1 MRRKRLRLFLLVIMF
16 GFVGGVGYKVAEQI
30 WLMKSREFQKNPAK
44 FLDYIPEAALQIKD
58 FHRSQIEDGRTTWE
72 VFGDEARY
80 LKEKKELVVKKPRLF
95 FYQKP
100 KKDGRNDNGS
110 DTVEVSGEEGRLWIN
125 DQKGEME
132 RMELQGKV
140 RVSYSG
146 FVLNSEE
153 VMYLKSK
160 NQITLPGKVAI
171 KAEGMELEGVGM
183 QIALDEERLRL
194 LAQVKTKIEPER
206 LKNNRVQAGAETKN
220 GL

>member
-1 MRRKRLRLFLLVIMF
+1 MRRRRTRLFLLVVVF
-16 GFVGGVGYKVAEQI
+16 GFVGGVGYKVAEQV
-30 WLMKSREFQKNPAK
+30 WLMKSREFQKNPTK
-44 FLDYIPEAALQIKD
+44 LLDYVPEAALQIKD
-58 FHRSQIEDGRTTWE
+58 FHRSHMEDGRTTWE

-80 LKEKKELVVKKPRLF
+80 LKANKEVVVKKPRLF

-100 KKDGRNDNGS
+100 KTVGQKGS
-110 DTVEVSGEEGRLWIN
+110 NETVEVSGDEGRLWI
-125 DQKGEME
+125 DDHQGEME
-132 RMELQGKV
+132 KMELQGKV
-140 RVSYSG
+140 RVSYGG

-171 KAEGMELEGVGM
+171 KGDGMELEGVGM
-183 QIALDEERLRL
+183 QITLDDERLRL

-206 LKNNRVQAGAETKN
+206 LKNRRSQADAGTKS